1 MSLLRRVLGP
11 PNVQKHLEQRDVAK
25 LIDDLRDEDAAIR
38 ASAAEALGKLADIKA
53 APALI
58 RALEDPDKSVTD
70 AVTAAISGWSSE
82 VIPLL
87 VPVIVEGH
95 TWTRADKGART
106 AIASISRREFEK
118 AVSALQKMLHNSE
131 WRVRLV
137 ARDSLIAQGTA
148 ALPHAIAA
156 LQDENVEVRK
166 AAAEIL
172 GALKGG
178 DAVHALIP
186 VLRDSDVTVR
196 EAAAISLGNIGD
208 STAADAL
215 IALVRD
221 SADPP
226 RTAAIDA
233 VGKLRAVQAVEPL
246 TQAMDDADDR
256 LLGHVAEALRLIHH
270 PSAAA
275 PLRSALEKATNIDA
289 REVLLA
295 TLASL
300 RDPAAKGLLLD
311 ELRTEEKRLNQR
323 PHVDARDFQ
332 LVKSVIGSLA
342 LIGGDDVIAELIER
356 RKSPL
361 SYDVGERGN
370 SERFYPIRDA
380 ASSALALLGSRDDM
394 DPGQP
399 DRRQSETKTGRFEVG
414 S

>member
-25 LIDDLRDEDAAIR
+25 LIDDLRDQDAGIR
-38 ASAAEALGKLADIKA
+38 ASAAEALGKLADVTA
-53 APALI
+53 VPALI
-58 RALEDPDKSVTD
+58 KALEDPEKSVTD
-70 AVTAAISGWSSE
+70 AVTAAISAMSSE

-87 VPVIVEGH
+87 VPVIAEGH
-95 TWTRADKGART
+95 TWTRADKGARA
-106 AIASISRREFEK
+106 AIAAISSREFEK

-137 ARDSLIAQGTA
+137 ARDALIAQGTA
-148 ALPHAIAA
+148 AMPHAISA

-172 GALKGG
+172 GALKGDG
-178 DAVHALIP
+178 AVNALIP
-186 VLRDSDVTVR
+186 MLRDTDVTVR
-196 EAAAISLGNIGD
+196 EAAVASLGNIGD
-208 STAADAL
+208 SRAADPL
-215 IALVRD
+215 IDLVRD

-233 VGKLRAVQAVEPL
+233 LGKLRVAVAVEPL
-246 TQAMDDADDR
+246 IQAMDGADDR
-256 LLGHVAEALRLIHH
+256 LLGHAAEALRLIHD
-270 PSAAA
+270 PAAAA
-275 PLRSALEKATNIDA
+275 PLRSALEKTTSIDS
-289 REVLLA
+289 REVILA

-311 ELRTEEKRLNQR
+311 ELRTEEKRLNQA
-323 PHVDARDFQ
+323 PHLDGRDFQ

-342 LIGGDDVIAELIER
+342 LIGGDDVVAELIER

-394 DPGQP
+394 DPAQP

>member
-25 LIDDLRDEDAAIR
+25 LIDDLRDEDAAVR

-53 APALI
+53 APALLK
-58 RALEDPDKSVTD
+58 ALEDPDKSVTA
-70 AVTAAISGWSSE
+70 AVTAAISALSSE

-87 VPVIVEGH
+87 VPVIAEGH

-106 AIASISRREFEK
+106 AIASISSREFEK
-118 AVSALQKMLHNSE
+118 AVSALQKMLHHSE

-186 VLRDSDVTVR
+186 VLRDSDVTVC
-196 EAAAISLGNIGD
+196 EAAATSLGNIGD

-215 IALVRD
+215 LDLVRD
-221 SADPP
+221 STDPP

-233 VGKLRAVQAVEPL
+233 VGKLRAVQAIEPL
-246 TQAMDDADDR
+246 IQAMDAADDR

-270 PSAAA
+270 PSAGA

-300 RDPAAKGLLLD
+300 RDPAAKELLLD
-311 ELRTEEKRLNQR
+311 ELRTE
-323 PHVDARDFQ
+323 
-332 LVKSVIGSLA
+332 
-342 LIGGDDVIAELIER
+342 
-356 RKSPL
+356 
-361 SYDVGERGN
+361 
-370 SERFYPIRDA
+370 
-380 ASSALALLGSRDDM
+380 
-394 DPGQP
+394 
-399 DRRQSETKTGRFEVG
+399 
-414 S
+414 